1 MDEARDALALL
12 HTKLR
17 EHVAIIRKPIG
28 QPGAIKAEA
37 LGGKQNI
44 HADSARRELLL
55 PSWNFGAI
63 LGGRDHTDDQRRH
76 GHALGFGGD
85 AGVIGLWLA
94 ALETFSHDL
103 TSALTR
109 LALEYN
115 KAPRRELAVVW
126 HARGDLQKGANFIS
140 AGARACQRDGRHGAA
155 GGKQMQDLGHAG
167 LIFIIFRGHVIGP
180 WVDFVLLTSSSRPRN
195 PLALTKSR
203 ALGRT
208 LPTMTFRSAAAFLCA
223 ALVLGAADA
232 RAQQSGQRPQAAPP
246 AGASTGP
253 LRPAPGTVPTPGSG
267 RLFLSATFGG
277 SATTLVSGVRWRI
290 FQARVEG
297 NGQHG
302 LVAESNELAPSFT
315 LPDGDY
321 IVHAS
326 YGLAAVT
333 RRVVIASNNVNE
345 RIPLNAGALKIS
357 GKLGEADIQPAR
369 LKIDI
374 YVPERPDQ
382 REKLVAAN
390 LKPDD
395 MIRLPEGTYRIVST
409 YLDSGVSP
417 SAPAVAGLP
426 ANATNSVINAEAR
439 IDPGK
444 LTEAI
449 VRHRASNITLKLVN
463 VAGGEAL
470 ANTSFTVLTPG
481 GDVIREMIGAF
492 PSLVLAEGEY
502 TVIARRDGR
511 THQMTLKVPANSDR
525 EVEVMAN

>member
-1 MDEARDALALL
+1 MIAKRID
-12 HTKLR
+12 
-17 EHVAIIRKPIG
+17 
-28 QPGAIKAEA
+28 
-37 LGGKQNI
+37 
-44 HADSARRELLL
+44 
-55 PSWNFGAI
+55 W
-63 LGGRDHTDDQRRH
+63 
-76 GHALGFGGD
+76 
-85 AGVIGLWLA
+85 
-94 ALETFSHDL
+94 
-103 TSALTR
+103 
-109 LALEYN
+109 
-115 KAPRRELAVVW
+115 
-126 HARGDLQKGANFIS
+126 
-140 AGARACQRDGRHGAA
+140 
-155 GGKQMQDLGHAG
+155 
-167 LIFIIFRGHVIGP
+167 
-180 WVDFVLLTSSSRPRN
+180 VLLTSSSRPRN

-208 LPTMTFRSAAAFLCA
+208 LPTMTFRSAAALLCA
-223 ALVLGAADA
+223 ALVLGSADA
-232 RAQQSGQRPQAAPP
+232 RAQQAGPRPQAAPP
-246 AGASTGP
+246 TTVSPGP
-253 LRPAPGTVPTPGSG
+253 LRPAPGTVPMPGSG
-267 RLFLSATFGG
+267 RLFISATFGG

-357 GKLGEADIQPAR
+357 GKLGEADIQPVR

-395 MIRLPEGTYRIVST
+395 LIRLPEGTYRIVST
-409 YLDSGVSP
+409 YLDANVSP
-417 SAPAVAGLP
+417 SAPTVAGLP
-426 ANATNSVINAEAR
+426 ANATNSVINAEVR
-439 IDPGK
+439 IEPGK